1 MIDIYCVE
9 AVYLDTKFNALK
21 SNIIRIGPRCSDH
34 GRRHVGGR
42 VGNRPPWKKSGWAMP
57 TLKIPAVVWKLS
69 GNCLSMKV

>member
-1 MIDIYCVE
+1 MNEVANFEMELE
-9 AVYLDTKFNALK
+9 ARGTSGWVQSYH
-21 SNIIRIGPRCSDH
+21 GP
-34 GRRHVGGR
+34 RHVGGR